1 MKDIITLDYEGMP
14 VTFTEDGF
22 FNATE
27 VAAKYGKKPAHWLRT
42 KDAKEYIDAM
52 IRFAHRATSQVA
64 IRQLGI
70 PRGASFDDL
79 VVVAHGGAD
88 NGTWLH
94 PKLAVAFARWLNPDF
109 AVWCDDQIDLLI
121 HGQNPTLEM
130 QILLRDLEDQMEAL
144 REQSRNV
151 EALRKTLAKAARV
164 TEQALPKP
172 LPEHKD
178 AKLSPVAEQINKAVW
193 AAHGKEVPLSDFHT
207 VSLTDEDVLKY
218 ASEVSSKKTTLGL
231 LNGAL
236 KPLSPRGGQPVAS
249 ATHMVLGSSAI
260 N

>member
-1 MKDIITLDYEGMP
+1 MKDLITLDYEGMP

-52 IRFAHRATSQVA
+52 IRFAHRTTSQVA

-130 QILLRDLEDQMEAL
+130 KNLLRDLEVQMEQWRGQAVAMDAV
-144 REQSRNV
+144 RR
-151 EALRKTLAKAARV
+151 TLERATRV
-164 TEQALPKP
+164 TERALPKP
-172 LPEHKD
+172 LPTHKD
-178 AKLSPVAEQINKAVW
+178 AKLSPVAEQINKAIW
-193 AAHGKEVPLSDFHT
+193 ANLHSEVPLSSFH
-207 VSLTDEDVLKY
+207 VVHLTDEDVIKY
-218 ASEVSSKKTTLGL
+218 ASEVSFKKTTLGL
-231 LNGAL
+231 INGAL
-236 KPLSPRGGQPVAS
+236 TALAPRGGQPVDGALHAPGLS
-249 ATHMVLGSSAI
+249 LL